1 MIAFASPKICQ
12 RVADMSMTSHFH
24 EFLNFIFGGILLFG
38 TTVGLRRDSSLV
50 SNIVHLA
57 DSWCSMKLAL
67 VDSLDT

>member
-1 MIAFASPKICQ
+1 
-12 RVADMSMTSHFH
+12 MTSHFH

>member
-1 MIAFASPKICQ
+1 MIAFSLYQKFV
-12 RVADMSMTSHFH
+12 RVVGNLTI
-24 EFLNFIFGGILLFG
+24 FLDFIFGGILLFE

-57 DSWCSMKLAL
+57 DSWCCMKLAL